1 MLKTGRNLA
10 GNIGIVIG
18 SRYVCAAIACACA
31 FSAYAESGPVLEN
44 DALRISFDSADEGFC
59 VKSVECMPE
68 GVRFVHG
75 GPESGFWSI
84 VLSSLNATGGV
95 ERLTLNNRVSA
106 EKRIER
112 TGDEIRFVWK
122 GIDIPDGEK
131 GALDV
136 VASVALPPGEADSV
150 WRLSVSNRS
159 RKWALH
165 DTSYPILKNVV
176 RPGEADVLLPHVGL
190 GARLLKDFDGKS
202 RNQVC
207 CWGEYPY
214 PSYYPMMTAFMKDG
228 KGIMIHADDPDAR
241 MKTLWVND
249 LCAEFRTPV
258 ENAGVVGKAAEGPR
272 YSVKIGAF
280 KGDWW
285 QVAKRYRDWA
295 LKQKWAAKGP
305 IKERSD
311 YPENMYAPSAWFSR
325 YQYGIEGFRKFFEK
339 IHREAPD
346 LKLGVR
352 WYKWHSGDMDT
363 NFPEFL
369 PARDGV
375 GDAGDVLCKL
385 GYVMM
390 PYINAR
396 IWDTMLMSYGY
407 AKKDLC
413 LKEGGGFYTE
423 KWSGKPYGRHDFG
436 IMCPAAQDWQD
447 LVHRLAVESISQTKC
462 NAIYYD
468 QVGCASPRGCC
479 NPEHG
484 HPLSGGRWW
493 ADGYREMFKRAHGEF
508 APRGIAMTTEG
519 TAECYM
525 DVCDG
530 YLATSVPT
538 AEDVPFWTA
547 VYSGYTTY
555 FAARFNITSRFD
567 APVDFERTYPLMA
580 REFIWGYVNCWSDDW
595 RGTKGLDERK
605 CDAFL
610 SFARARQQLKEYLA
624 LGFLEGPLELMGDV
638 PSVPYTAWESMH
650 SRKNPKTAYMPS
662 VIGARWTSAS
672 NGKHALVGVN
682 VSGEKQTVR
691 IRLPHEVKT
700 ISTVALPGHA
710 APQVSVLGKGVV
722 ELDVEPCTIFCV
734 EEKRERMSP

>member
-1 MLKTGRNLA
+1 MQKTVGDVARSSCFAL
-10 GNIGIVIG
+10 IC
-18 SRYVCAAIACACA
+18 RYFCAAVVYAVAFIACADQC
-31 FSAYAESGPVLEN
+31 PVLEN
-44 DALRISFDSADEGFC
+44 DMLRIAFGSAEEGFGIR
-59 VKSVECMPE
+59 SLECLP
-68 GVRFVHG
+68 GKVRFIHAG
-75 GPESGFWSI
+75 KEAGFWSI
-84 VLSSLNATGGV
+84 VLSSVNATGGV
-95 ERLTLNNRVSA
+95 DKIVLDHRSPAAVRRV
-106 EKRIER
+106 EQ
-112 TGDEIRFVWK
+112 TGDTTCFIWE
-122 GIDIPDGEK
+122 GIDLPGAEK
-131 GALDV
+131 GAVDV
-136 VASVALPPGEADSV
+136 RASVFLPPGAYDSS
-150 WRLSVSNRS
+150 WNLSVSNRS
-159 RKWALH
+159 RHWALSS
-165 DTSYPILKNVV
+165 TIYPQLKKVAN
-176 RPGEADVLLPHVGL
+176 PKEADVLLPHVGL
-190 GARLLKDFDGKS
+190 GARLVKNFDGAS
-202 RNQVC
+202 RNLVC

-214 PSYYPMMTAFMKDG
+214 PSYYPMMTAFMKG
-228 KGIMIHADDPDAR
+228 GYGIMIHADDPDAR

-249 LCAEFRTPV
+249 LCVEFRTSV
-258 ENAGVVGKAAEGPR
+258 ENAGVVGRAADGPL
-272 YSVKIGAF
+272 YAVKIGAF

-285 QVAKRYRDWA
+285 KVAKRYRDWA

-305 IKERSD
+305 IKMRRD
-311 YPENMYAPSAWFSR
+311 YPGNMYEPSAWFSR
-325 YQYGIEGFRKFFEK
+325 YQYGIEGFRTFFEK

-346 LKLGVR
+346 IKLGVR

-375 GDAGDVLCKL
+375 GAAGEALCKL

-396 IWDTMLMSYGY
+396 IWDTMLMSYDY

-413 LKEGGGFYTE
+413 LKEDGGFYTE

-436 IMCPAAQDWQD
+436 IMCPAAQDWRN

-462 NAIYYD
+462 NAVYYD

-479 NPEHG
+479 NPKHG

-493 ADGYREMFKRAHGEF
+493 ADGYREMFERAHREF

-567 APVDFERTYPLMA
+567 GAVDFERTYPLMA
-580 REFIWGYVNCWSDDW
+580 REFIYGFVNCWSDDW
-595 RGTKGLDERK
+595 RGAKGLDERK

-624 LGFLEGPLELMGDV
+624 LGSLIGPLELEGNA
-638 PSVPYTAWESMH
+638 SEVPYTVWESMH

-662 VIGARWTSAS
+662 VIGAWWIAAS
-672 NGKHALVGVN
+672 GGKKALIGAN

-691 IRLPHEVKT
+691 IKLPREVKT
-700 ISTVALPGHA
+700 ILAAALPGHA
-710 APQVSVLGKGVV
+710 SPSISCLDKGIA
-722 ELDVEPCTIFCV
+722 ELTVEPRTIFCV
-734 EEKRERMSP
+734 EEKRER